1 MNKQKILETVKSLA
15 NSQGF
20 YTRLYEHL
28 TDNSEES
35 EEYLDMLEKKNFK
48 DSVDLILYFES

>member
-1 MNKQKILETVKSLA
+1 MNKQEILETVKSLA

-28 TDNSEES
+28 SDNTEES
-35 EEYLDMLEKKNFK
+35 EEYLNMLEEKKFK
-48 DSVDLILYFES
+48 DPVDLILYFES